1 LNELNE
7 FIDNFNLLVLSIIG
21 PEACN
26 DDFRGAG
33 KKELNRIMNG
43 LRKIGVLMSPVII
56 REDVIDKCL
65 KESDEFFWRLPLDE
79 E

>member
-1 LNELNE
+1 LNELDE
-7 FIDNFNLLVLSIIG
+7 FVDNFNLFVLSIIG
-21 PEACN
+21 PKACN
-26 DDFRGAG
+26 DDFRGTG

-56 REDVIDKCL
+56 REDVINKFL
-65 KESDEFFWRLPLDE
+65 KESNEFFWRLPFDE